1 MHVLHIQTESVR
13 CNAYINPRVVLK
25 CRKLFM
31 TSKEEITHQLLPTL
45 SEPRYVPP
53 GDKIHLHSEEWCPK
67 VCHVSAKP
75 QGEAPS
81 PQL

>member
-1 MHVLHIQTESVR
+1 
-13 CNAYINPRVVLK
+13 
-25 CRKLFM
+25 M
-31 TSKEEITHQLLPTL
+31 TSKEEITHQLLSTL